1 MSATKTKSAY
11 RAEPSWLERFGEYCY
26 RASMPRVVQY
36 FRNEATFEY
45 ESMIN
50 DLDSDLAPE
59 MEDVI
64 AAQLPVDQGYL
75 LHADRVLLP
84 AMAARMDADLSVAD
98 QATHRKLSGTC
109 QGCTQVGRCW
119 LALRRGT
126 RAAELERFCPNS
138 PQLISLRPTH

>member
-1 MSATKTKSAY
+1 MSATKIRSEN
-11 RAEPSWLERFGEYCY
+11 RAEPGWLERFGEYCY
-26 RASMPRVVQY
+26 KASMPRVVQY

-50 DLDSDLAPE
+50 DLDRDLAPE

-84 AMAARMDADLSVAD
+84 AMAERLNADLSVAG
-98 QATHRKLSGTC
+98 QATHRQLSGTC

-138 PQLISLRPTH
+138 QQLIALQPAQ